1 MDLQIS
7 PFPNQFLY
15 TRSKPDEF
23 EHSFATYF
31 DTKASETNAS
41 PVDEAKAVSLAELTH
56 FPGPYFSSAL
66 YKLTETGERR
76 LSLFVCSL
84 VYELI
89 ESSKHKIDLYIIKST
104 GFSIQQMRKHH
115 LVLLQAYKYPSIL
128 RSSIAL

>member
-41 PVDEAKAVSLAELTH
+41 PVDEAKADPYEKPDAEL
-56 FPGPYFSSAL
+56 
-66 YKLTETGERR
+66 
-76 LSLFVCSL
+76 
-84 VYELI
+84 
-89 ESSKHKIDLYIIKST
+89 ES
-104 GFSIQQMRKHH
+104 
-115 LVLLQAYKYPSIL
+115 
-128 RSSIAL
+128 